1 MVHRRGE
8 TDDISCRL
16 SSAKCGGRK
25 DTHAIDSNAGAADAR
40 IKIES
45 ESTLAQAAGARE
57 PSFVL
62 SRGTGKEEQKK
73 LDKVIIRG
81 KGGEGEGLDLLLLR
95 PYDTRPTNTNH
106 HLGSSS
112 SSKGGR
118 ETIDCGAGKLGV
130 ALWLGGGPGFC
141 QKHRLEGCNQNEYQ
155 GMINNLNEVYI
166 Q

>member
-1 MVHRRGE
+1 MRSTTSQEQQTPESKSNQNRRWRRRQVRE
-8 TDDISCRL
+8 
-16 SSAKCGGRK
+16 
-25 DTHAIDSNAGAADAR
+25 
-40 IKIES
+40 
-45 ESTLAQAAGARE
+45 RE

-81 KGGEGEGLDLLLLR
+81 KGREGMDLLLLR

-106 HLGSSS
+106 HLGSP
-112 SSKGGR
+112 SSKEGR

-130 ALWLGGGPGFC
+130 ALLWLGGGGPGFC
-141 QKHRLEGCNQNEYQ
+141 QKHRLEGCSSHFSCQNEYED
-155 GMINNLNEVYI
+155 MINILNQVNI